1 VLSPRASTGGKR
13 VTVELMI
20 VAAENS
26 PIEVSEAAGTD
37 APMGL
42 SAIGVEH
49 ALARPAFYFINFSK
63 AVNIDQRRPFK
74 GCILALSSP
83 DHGIYR

>member
-1 VLSPRASTGGKR
+1 MVLCPRASTGGPEM
-13 VTVELMI
+13 TVELMI

-37 APMGL
+37 VPMSL

-49 ALARPAFYFINFSK
+49 VPSASFLI
-63 AVNIDQRRPFK
+63 
-74 GCILALSSP
+74 
-83 DHGIYR
+83 H

>member
-1 VLSPRASTGGKR
+1 MKSRSLAAASAAG
-13 VTVELMI
+13 VTVELTI

-37 APMGL
+37 VPMSL

-49 ALARPAFYFINFSK
+49 GPSASFLI
-63 AVNIDQRRPFK
+63 
-74 GCILALSSP
+74 
-83 DHGIYR
+83 H